1 MRYSSSKFMNFSRIS
16 SKFFRDV
23 SNFEDIYKNGTS
35 IFEVE
40 IYKNA
45 PPIFEVKILKN
56 APMIF

>member
-1 MRYSSSKFMNFSRIS
+1 MNFSRIFLE
-16 SKFFRDV
+16 FFRDV

-40 IYKNA
+40 IYKNT